1 MARLKDIIPLL
12 SSAQYKRA
20 QVLVRYDDEQYRDGY
35 DTKTE
40 RYVSGYDTKN
50 ERYISGYHTKT
61 ERYVSGYHT
70 KNERYITGYRQKI
83 VTQINGDDPYDYNV
97 YTNNKIGCITNR
109 YATAGS
115 LTNQRATGTVCKLLN
130 NKDIEVNIAYI
141 NILRR
146 CVESRAAISWHT
158 NNAIQYFG
166 GVVSRSVED
175 VLKNNGGGLED
186 KQEYKNPVRRVRS
199 LGVYNPN
206 STGATKVTRQVDDRS
221 RPIYATRQVQDYNRP
236 IYANRQVTDH
246 NRPIYSIRSV
256 TDYNK
261 PIYSTRTITDTSKP
275 IYKTRK
281 VPVYEERWVEE

>member
-1 MARLKDIIPLL
+1 MARLRDIIPLL
-12 SSAQYKRA
+12 SGTQYKRA
-20 QVLVRYDDEQYRDGY
+20 QVLVRYDNEQYRDGY

-61 ERYVSGYHT
+61 ERYISGYNT
-70 KNERYITGYRQKI
+70 KSEQYITGYRQKSVTEI
-83 VTQINGDDPYDYNV
+83 VGDDPYDYNV

-115 LTNQRATGTVCKLLN
+115 LTNQRATNTVCKLLN
-130 NKDIEVNIAYI
+130 NKDIEANIAYI

-146 CVESRAAISWHT
+146 CVESREAISWHT
-158 NNAIQYFG
+158 NVATQHFG
-166 GVVSRSVED
+166 GVVSRSVEE
-175 VLKNNGGGLED
+175 VLKNNGGGADD
-186 KQEYKNPVRRVRS
+186 KIEYRNPVRRVRS

-221 RPIYATRQVQDYNRP
+221 RPIYATRQVEDHNRP
-236 IYANRQVTDH
+236 IYATRQVTDH
-246 NRPIYSIRSV
+246 NRPIYSTRSV

-261 PIYSTRTITDTSKP
+261 PIYSTRTVIDYNKP
-275 IYKTRK
+275 IYKTRRI
-281 VPVYEERWVEE
+281 PVYEERWVEE

>member
-12 SSAQYKRA
+12 SATWYKRA
-20 QVLVRYDDEQYRDGY
+20 QVLIRYDDEQYIDGY

-40 RYVSGYDTKN
+40 RY
-50 ERYISGYHTKT
+50 ISGYHTK
-61 ERYVSGYHT
+61 
-70 KNERYITGYRQKI
+70 NQQYITGYRQKTI
-83 VTQINGDDPYDYNV
+83 TEINGDDPYDYNV

-109 YATAGS
+109 YATAWS

-130 NKDIEVNIAYI
+130 NKDIEANIAYI
-141 NILRR
+141 NVLRR
-146 CVESRAAISWHT
+146 CVESREAISWHT
-158 NNAIQYFG
+158 NVATQHFG

-175 VLKNNGGGLED
+175 VLKNNGGGAD
-186 KQEYKNPVRRVRS
+186 DRVEYRNPVRRVRS

-221 RPIYATRQVQDYNRP
+221 RPIYATRQVEDHNRP
-236 IYANRQVTDH
+236 IYATRQVTDH
-246 NRPIYSIRSV
+246 NRPIYSTRSV

-261 PIYSTRTITDTSKP
+261 PIYSTRTVIDYNKP
-275 IYKTRK
+275 IYKTRR

>member
-12 SSAQYKRA
+12 SGTQYKKA

-40 RYVSGYDTKN
+40 RY
-50 ERYISGYHTKT
+50 I
-61 ERYVSGYHT
+61 SGYHT
-70 KNERYITGYRQKI
+70 KNEQYITGYRQKTI
-83 VTQINGDDPYDYNV
+83 TEINGDDPYDYNV

-130 NKDIEVNIAYI
+130 NKDIEANIAYI

-146 CVESRAAISWHT
+146 CVESRTSASWHI
-158 NNAIQYFG
+158 NSALQNFG
-166 GVVSRSVED
+166 GDISRSITT
-175 VLKNNGGGLED
+175 VLLNNGGGSED
-186 KQEYKNPVRRVRS
+186 RQEYRNPVRRTRG

-221 RPIYATRQVQDYNRP
+221 RPIYATRQVE
-236 IYANRQVTDH
+236 DH
-246 NRPIYSIRSV
+246 NRPIYSTRTV

-261 PIYSTRTITDTSKP
+261 PIY
-275 IYKTRK
+275 KTRR

>member
-1 MARLKDIIPLL
+1 MARLRDIIPLL
-12 SSAQYKRA
+12 SGTQYKRA
-20 QVLVRYDDEQYRDGY
+20 QVLVRYDNEQYTDGY
-35 DTKTE
+35 DTKIE
-40 RYVSGYDTKN
+40 RYVSGYA
-50 ERYISGYHTKT
+50 
-61 ERYVSGYHT
+61 T
-70 KNERYITGYRQKI
+70 KNERYITGYRQKTI
-83 VTQINGDDPYDYNV
+83 TQINGDDPYDYNV
-97 YTNNKIGCITNR
+97 YINNKIGCITNR

-166 GVVSRSVED
+166 GVVSRSVEN
-175 VLKNNGGGLED
+175 VLKNNGGGSED
-186 KQEYKNPVRRVRS
+186 KQEYRNPVRRTRG

-221 RPIYATRQVQDYNRP
+221 RPIYATRQV
-236 IYANRQVTDH
+236 TDH
-246 NRPIYSIRSV
+246 NRPIYSTRSV

-261 PIYSTRTITDTSKP
+261 PIYSTRTVIDYNKP
-275 IYKTRK
+275 IYKTRRI
-281 VPVYEERWVEE
+281 PVYEERWVEE

>member
-12 SSAQYKRA
+12 SATQYKRA

-40 RYVSGYDTKN
+40 RY
-50 ERYISGYHTKT
+50 ISGYHTKS
-61 ERYVSGYHT
+61 EQ
-70 KNERYITGYRQKI
+70 YITGYRQKTI
-83 VTQINGDDPYDYNV
+83 TEINGDDPYDYNV

-115 LTNQRATGTVCKLLN
+115 LTNQRATSTVCKLLN
-130 NKDIEVNIAYI
+130 NKDIEANIAYI

-158 NNAIQYFG
+158 NNATQHFG

-175 VLKNNGGGLED
+175 VLKNNGGAPDD
-186 KQEYKNPVRRVRS
+186 KIEYKNPVRRVRS

-221 RPIYATRQVQDYNRP
+221 RPIYATRQVEDY
-236 IYANRQVTDH
+236 
-246 NRPIYSIRSV
+246 NRPIYSIRTV

-261 PIYSTRTITDTSKP
+261 PIY
-275 IYKTRK
+275 KTRRI
-281 VPVYEERWVEE
+281 PVYEERWVEE